1 MGTSS
6 SASNSRNQDMVSYL
20 LDTCIPIFV
29 FRGEEKVI
37 QWLSSIHASQIKVSS
52 VTVMELEAGIHYATQ
67 NVEKKKL
74 QLKTFLNL
82 FEVIDFKS
90 EDARQT
96 ASIMANLRT
105 SGNMIGPYDLQIA
118 GTALNRNFTLV
129 SDNLKEFKRVSS
141 LKLVN
146 PRR

>member
-1 MGTSS
+1 
-6 SASNSRNQDMVSYL
+6 MVTYL

-29 FRGEEKVI
+29 FRGDEKVI
-37 QWLSSIHASQIKVSS
+37 QWLSNIHASQIKISS

-67 NVEKKKL
+67 HVEKKKI
-74 QLKTFLNL
+74 QLKTLLNL
-82 FEVIDFKS
+82 FEVIDFNS
-90 EDARQT
+90 EDAKET
-96 ASIMANLRT
+96 AAIMANLKT

-129 SDNLKEFKRVSS
+129 SDNLKEFNRVSN

-146 PRR
+146 PRP